1 METLLPTQIQPPAQV
16 QLPFWRRHIILI
28 CLSLITILSLSTTA
42 FLLLRNTTI
51 ENSLPII
58 SHSIISG
65 TFDINGVIPQGA
77 TVVIRRKNALST
89 TDTANSPQNFPAVDQ
104 GTWSLD
110 GTNAGKSYTLTAAV
124 ISNGKTIAKSD
135 PVEVTAPATDETLI
149 FNIPQAQ
156 PAGTT
161 GTAIISGNILVDGY
175 IPPNSTISVK
185 GKMLSETKYTTVAS
199 NLPAQQTQF
208 MSYATSTAGQT
219 YQIIGVLLDSA
230 GNQIGVSP
238 ILEVSAPA
246 LNEKLTI
253 NSQAQPPATP
263 TPIPTAKPAVT
274 IPTQTQTQ
282 TPTPP
287 PTPTPTPI
295 MISGSIQFNGVA
307 PANSRIVIL
316 ERVYNTQQYQVA
328 VNNVMPTNGATWQ
341 WTGAQLATWYD
352 IVAVLKQTQSDGT
365 DTDIALSQT
374 QSIAAPGAN
383 VSLTINSGLVLSPPS
398 GPINASCGNLINN
411 VWGGQMSYAS
421 VSNAQSYWLE
431 VGTSE
436 GANDTYNSFQ
446 NTNGQS
452 NQTASVNFTN
462 GVTYYARYA
471 YATSLNATQP
481 QFSPFSSTLQ
491 FICNQ

>member
-1 METLLPTQIQPPAQV
+1 METSLPTQMQPPIQV
-16 QLPFWRRHIILI
+16 PLPFWKKHIIMIALVV
-28 CLSLITILSLSTTA
+28 ITVISLSTTA
-42 FLLLRNTTI
+42 FLLLRNNTTI
-51 ENSLPII
+51 NALPII
-58 SHSIISG
+58 SHSLISG
-65 TFDINGVIPQGA
+65 TFDINGVIPPGA
-77 TVVIRRKNALST
+77 TIVVRRKNALST

-110 GTNAGKSYTLTAAV
+110 GTNAGKTYIITAAIV
-124 ISNGKTIAKSD
+124 SNGKTLAESD

-149 FNIPQAQ
+149 FNIPEAH
-156 PAGTT
+156 PAGT
-161 GTAIISGNILVDGY
+161 AMISGNILVDGY
-175 IPPNSTISVK
+175 IPPGATISVK
-185 GKMLSETKYTTVAS
+185 GRMLGKITYTTAAS

-208 MSYATSTAGQT
+208 MSYASATAGQT
-219 YQIIGVLLDSA
+219 YQIIGVLLDKT
-230 GNQIGVSP
+230 GKQIGVSP

-263 TPIPTAKPAVT
+263 TSAPTATPAVT
-274 IPTQTQTQ
+274 VQAQ
-282 TPTPP
+282 TPTPTP
-287 PTPTPTPI
+287 QPTPTPTPV

-316 ERVYNTQQYQVA
+316 EKVYNTQQYQVA
-328 VNNVMPTNGATWQ
+328 VNNVTPTNGATWQ
-341 WTGAQLATWYD
+341 WTGAQLATWYN
-352 IVAVLKQTQSDGT
+352 IVAVLKQTQPDGT

-374 QSIAAPGAN
+374 QSVAAPGAN
-383 VSLTINSGLVLSPPS
+383 VSLTINSGLVLSPPN
-398 GPINASCGNLINN
+398 GPINASCGNLSNN

-436 GANDTYNSFQ
+436 GANNVYNSLQ

-491 FICNQ
+491 FICKQ